1 MDDSGEPRIPQRH
14 AADLVQD
21 TFEAAA
27 TAWATLRGH
36 PDGRK
41 RAWLHTAR
49 GKLLVAGLERY
60 YPFGRDDGKGAV
72 S

>member
-14 AADLVQD
+14 VAGPRAGHV
-21 TFEAAA
+21 
-27 TAWATLRGH
+27 RGGGEGLGDVARA
-36 PDGRK
+36 PGRPQTGL
-41 RAWLHTAR
+41 AAR
-49 GKLLVAGLERY
+49 GSGKLVAGLERY